1 MIGLLEVE
9 LLNSQSQSLKDK
21 RRDLTRLIDKLH
33 NEFNVAVAE
42 IGGQNTWQRTKL
54 AVTVVSN
61 DARHNSQVLERV
73 ISRIKRKHL
82 AWQLLDYSIREVY

>member
-1 MIGLLEVE
+1 MIGLLEIE
-9 LLNSQSQSLKDK
+9 LLNNASRSLKDK
-21 RRDLTRLIDKLH
+21 RRDLKRLVDNLH
-33 NEFNVAVAE
+33 SEFHVAVAE
-42 IGGQNTWQRTKL
+42 VDGQDTWQRTKL

-73 ISRIKRKHL
+73 VNRIQSRHR

>member
-1 MIGLLEVE
+1 MIGLLEIE
-9 LLNSQSQSLKDK
+9 LL
-21 RRDLTRLIDKLH
+21 
-33 NEFNVAVAE
+33 
-42 IGGQNTWQRTKL
+42 
-54 AVTVVSN
+54 N